1 MPFYIFCHEEELE
14 TLNQNSE
21 KLEKVKEEY
30 RRIKEHLNK
39 LQEDGRL
46 NEQEK
51 SVIISMTKKVVRN
64 LAAKYK
70 NVKKGVDDIMGG
82 RVLVHEAYVLTE
94 KGRAMERKNTEA
106 EKQRADE
113 AEKSVKAE
121 KQRADEAEE
130 RVKAE
135 KRRADEAEQALE
147 QLKKILE
154 KNGCH

>member
-1 MPFYIFCHEEELE
+1 
-14 TLNQNSE
+14 
-21 KLEKVKEEY
+21 
-30 RRIKEHLNK
+30 
-39 LQEDGRL
+39 
-46 NEQEK
+46 
-51 SVIISMTKKVVRN
+51 MTKKVVRN